1 MISAEDL
8 FEAWWNDGLSPRHPA
23 LEWHGKYKP
32 RLKMVWLAAFTAG
45 QRATWEEAA
54 KLVVTI
60 GQPRYHGDKT
70 SGFID
75 YLEPQDIEHEFRR
88 RAT

>member
-1 MISAEDL
+1 
-8 FEAWWNDGLSPRHPA
+8 
-23 LEWHGKYKP
+23 
-32 RLKMVWLAAFTAG
+32 MVWLAAFTAG